1 MRLYFYIFLTG
12 LIAASLIMFAIA
24 VAWRVLPQHRDR
36 AEPYLRNLAWAGLVV
51 TLCMVIFVTH
61 FPMPDDFGAYCEA
74 HWRARPNLDPLFSW
88 HELIWHV
95 ERRSEIDLI
104 RIITSGTAVQFGLNL
119 FMLAPCAFFLR
130 AGWRHGIWTALA
142 IGFGTSLA
150 IETSQLTGIFGIM
163 PCAYRTFA
171 TEDLWA
177 NTLSAVMGWFAFHH
191 IVSPLLKREDK
202 EDTAS

>member
-1 MRLYFYIFLTG
+1 MKLYFYIFVAWVF
-12 LIAASLIMFAIA
+12 AASLIMLAIA
-24 VAWRVLPQHRDR
+24 GAWRALPQYRDR
-36 AEPYLRNLAWAGLVV
+36 AEPYLRKLAWAGLIV
-51 TLCMVIFVTH
+51 TLCVVIFVTH

-74 HWRARPNLDPLFSW
+74 HWRARRNMDFLHTW
-88 HELIWHV
+88 HELNWHI
-95 ERRSEIDLI
+95 ERRGEIDLI

-130 AGWRHGIWTALA
+130 AGWRHGLWTALA
-142 IGFGTSLA
+142 IGLGTSLA

-177 NTLSAVMGWFAFHH
+177 NTLSAVMGWVAFHH

-202 EDTAS
+202 EEAVS